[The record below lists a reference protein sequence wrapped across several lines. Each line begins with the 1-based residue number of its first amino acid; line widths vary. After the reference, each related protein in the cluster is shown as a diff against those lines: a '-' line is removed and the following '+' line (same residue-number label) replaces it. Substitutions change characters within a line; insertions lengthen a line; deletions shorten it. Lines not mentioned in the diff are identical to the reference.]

1 MSSSKKETSN
11 IQGPPWSEPS
21 WLTLASP
28 YYNESHRQL
37 RDKLRAYYDENVIP
51 YMLEWEEQGD
61 VPEEIRLAYA
71 RSGEPFADVPAQY
84 RPKDVPGPAGIP
96 VKDLDIFHLMV
107 MTDES
112 SRIEG
117 GVTTAMS
124 GGSVIGVPPI
134 VHYGTEEQKQ
144 KWLPGLFTWET
155 SFCLGITEPSG
166 GVCADFGY
174 DLEPD

>member
-1 MSSSKKETSN
+1 MPAPKTDTTGN
-11 IQGPPWSEPS
+11 TGPPWSEPS

-28 YYNESHRQL
+28 YYNESHRRL
-37 RDKLRAYYDENVIP
+37 RNEMRAYYDEKVKP

-61 VPEEIRLAYA
+61 VPEELRLEHA
-71 RSGEPFADVPAQY
+71 RSGLAFADVPEPY
-84 RPKDVPGPAGIP
+84 RPKDVPGPMGIP
-96 VKDLDIFHLMV
+96 VKELDVFHLMV

-124 GGSVIGVPPI
+124 GGSIIGVPPI
-134 VHYGTEEQKQ
+134 VSYGTEEQKE
-144 KWLPGLFTWET
+144 KWLPGLFSWET

-166 GVCADFGY
+166 GVRVYTLGLVY
-174 DLEPD
+174 R